1 MNGLAQYFTARS
13 IQQIALVP
21 KLATRQHQHP
31 MSLDLISNECCA
43 LYGNIFC
50 MTKGVAQKSR
60 EENLGPQT
68 SPFSRKYQT
77 TLNVKCLYLKKK
89 KKETNRTRSPWIKIT
104 THSAAP
110 AITTL
115 LS

>member
-1 MNGLAQYFTARS
+1 MNAVHYTG
-13 IQQIALVP
+13 
-21 KLATRQHQHP
+21 TRKH
-31 MSLDLISNECCA
+31 I
-43 LYGNIFC
+43 C
-50 MTKGVAQKSR
+50 MTKGMAQKSR

-68 SPFSRKYQT
+68 SPFSRKYQM